1 MRLAGSFRRENKMQE
16 KIRIALIGCGRF
28 CRFFVPLFK
37 AHPAV
42 EQVYVCDERRQR
54 AETYSKEFTVPVIE
68 SFEDALKNDRIN
80 AVGIFTQRTRHGSMV
95 IQALKAGRN
104 VYSAVPCSINIEE
117 IMEIEELV
125 RTTHLT
131 YSMGETGFYR
141 AATVFCRREYAK
153 GTFGRFTYGEAH
165 YNHDIRNMEQSF
177 RSSGGE
183 DWRRFAGV
191 PPMYYPTH
199 STSMI
204 LSTMPGVH
212 TEKVVAFGFENSPRT
227 DIFGRNNVNHYNNPF
242 ANTTMLL
249 KLSNGGIA
257 RISENRCIGW
267 KAPETYISQFYGTDG
282 GYEFSVARHHL
293 AHWDPERPGFV
304 TMKDVTE
311 ELQPELLTNMIRSD
325 YDAAIQRIA
334 DGEGFREAAPIQ
346 PFDRLPEEF
355 KGLENAHNGTHHFMV
370 DDFCRAVQT
379 GMLSPTN
386 IWQAARFNIP
396 GLLAHQSAL
405 RDGLTLNV
413 PDLGDPPA
421 DWPVLDPV
429 SGTASKLELLG

>member
-1 MRLAGSFRRENKMQE
+1 MWK
-16 KIRIALIGCGRF
+16 KINIALIGCGRF

-42 EQVYVCDERRQR
+42 GQVYVCDEKKDR
-54 AETYSKEFTVPVIE
+54 AEAYSKEFKVLIVE
-68 SFEDALKNDRIN
+68 SFDEALKNNRIN
-80 AVGIFTQRTRHGSMV
+80 AVGIFTQRTLHGSMV
-95 IQALKAGRN
+95 IRALKAGKN
-104 VYSAVPCSINIEE
+104 VYSAVPCSIAIEE

-125 RTTHLT
+125 RATHLT

-141 AATVFCRREYAK
+141 AAAIFCRREYAK
-153 GTFGRFTYGEAH
+153 GTFGRFTYGEAQ

-204 LSTMPGVH
+204 LSCMPGVYAK
-212 TEKVVAFGFENSPRT
+212 KVVAFGFENSQRT
-227 DIFGRNNVNHYNNPF
+227 DIYGRDNVNLYDNPF

-257 RISENRCIGW
+257 RISENRCVGW

-282 GYEFSVARHHL
+282 SYEFSVARHHL
-293 AHWDPERPGFV
+293 AHWDPERPGCV
-304 TMKDVTE
+304 IMKDVTE
-311 ELQPELLTNMIRSD
+311 ELQPKSLTSMIRSD
-325 YDAAIQRIA
+325 YDTAIQCIA
-334 DGEGFREAAPIQ
+334 DGKGFKEAAPIQ
-346 PFDRLPEEF
+346 AVGRLPEEF
-355 KGLENAHNGTHHFMV
+355 RGLENAHNGTHHFMV
-370 DDFCRAVQT
+370 DDFCRAMQT
-379 GMLSPTN
+379 DMLSPTN

-405 RDGLTLNV
+405 QDGLTIDI

-421 DWPVLDPV
+421 DWPVLDPIT
-429 SGTASKLELLG
+429 SIESKLELLG